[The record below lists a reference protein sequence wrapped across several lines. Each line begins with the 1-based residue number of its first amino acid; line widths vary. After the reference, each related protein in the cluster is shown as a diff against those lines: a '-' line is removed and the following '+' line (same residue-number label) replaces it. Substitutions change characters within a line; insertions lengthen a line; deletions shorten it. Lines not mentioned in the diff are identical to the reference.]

1 MFENH
6 KCAPSRFLAISLV
19 LPRNLFQYTRLHQP
33 LHPTTKAITITTTTP
48 RHPQATHQLNLPLH
62 HQNNYHHLKSPHHK
76 GHHHHHHHPMPPP
89 SHPPVKPPTSP
100 PVKPPTH
107 PPVKPPTSPPV
118 KPPTPPVKPP
128 THTSPPVKPPTPP
141 VKPPTPPVK
150 PPTPPVVK
158 PPTPPV
164 VKPPTPPVKPP
175 TPPVVKPPTPPV
187 KPPTPPV
194 VKPPSHPPVKP
205 PPPTRKAVAV
215 QGVVYCKSCKYRGV
229 GTLIGASPLAGAVV
243 KLQCNNT
250 KWGLVEQTKTDK
262 NGYFL
267 FKPAKLTTAAFHKC
281 KVFLI
286 SSPLATC
293 SVPTNMGNGAFGAI
307 LIPSRKPPVK
317 PLPFQ
322 LFTVGPFAFEPAKK
336 VPCHL

>member
-1 MFENH
+1 M
-6 KCAPSRFLAISLV
+6 ALALGKVLV
-19 LPRNLFQYTRLHQP
+19 LLVLLSSSFTVFSDLVGVAKEPVP
-33 LHPTTKAITITTTTP
+33 VHPPAP
-48 RHPQATHQLNLPLH
+48 APA
-62 HQNNYHHLKSPHHK
+62 PHHK
-76 GHHHHHHHPMPPP
+76 GHHHHHHPPTPPP

-100 PVKPPTH
+100 PVKPPSH
-107 PPVKPPTSPPV
+107 PPVKPPSSPPV

-128 THTSPPVKPPTPP
+128 TPPPVKPPTSPPVKPPTPP

-150 PPTPPVVK
+150 PPTPAP
-158 PPTPPV
+158 
-164 VKPPTPPVKPP
+164 
-175 TPPVVKPPTPPV
+175 
-187 KPPTPPV
+187 
-194 VKPPSHPPVKP
+194 VKPPSHPPAKP
-205 PPPTRKAVAV
+205 PSPLPTRKAVAV

-262 NGYFL
+262 NGYFF
-267 FKPAKLTTAAFHKC
+267 FKPSKLTTAAFHKC
-281 KVFLI
+281 KVFII
-286 SSPLATC
+286 SSPLPTC
-293 SVPTNMGNGAFGAI
+293 SVPTNMGSGAFGAI

-336 VPCHL
+336 VPCHP